1 MNSWRRL
8 LCHPG
13 PYDTQDEEL
22 LFFFSSLESGYLA
35 VCFPDSSITT
45 SGTPAL
51 LAKRTFFCEGNNH
64 AHFYLYSHG
73 NWCIVYIKLHIVVN
87 ETKNPREPVVYS
99 YDALEASVL
108 TDFFEFF
115 LFRRRRA
122 SGEWR
127 WRLWCY
133 SQSSDAPTALSA
145 VRSTYNSSLTIM
157 FRKSSAEMQNGGHRV
172 SKTANPES
180 EVEISVTWNLYIVMR
195 FERIRLV
202 LNIHRIL

>member
-13 PYDTQDEEL
+13 PYDTQDGEL

-51 LAKRTFFCEGNNH
+51 LAKRTFFCEGNSH
-64 AHFYLYSHG
+64 AHFSLDRHG
-73 NWCIVYIKLHIVVN
+73 NWCIVYIKLHIIVN
-87 ETKNPREPVVYS
+87 EAKNPREPVVYS
-99 YDALEASVL
+99 YDELEASVL
-108 TDFFEFF
+108 TDFFDFF

-127 WRLWCY
+127 WRLWCS
-133 SQSSDAPTALSA
+133 SQSWMRQRRFQPYARRTIRRSPSCFGNHLRKCRKDVTALA
-145 VRSTYNSSLTIM
+145 KQR
-157 FRKSSAEMQNGGHRV
+157 
-172 SKTANPES
+172 
-180 EVEISVTWNLYIVMR
+180 NLKVKW
-195 FERIRLV
+195 RLA
-202 LNIHRIL
+202 